1 MKFILA
7 SASPRRRELLKQL
20 IPQFEIRPSRFEEV
34 GAGAAHERAL
44 AFARGKA
51 RDVAADYPHDAVL
64 GSDTVVCL
72 EEKILGKPVDAEDAK
87 ATLRLLSGRTHS
99 VYTGVC
105 LIVDKKENSDVVRAD
120 VTFEELSDEMI
131 DAYVATGLPLDK
143 AGAYGIQDGYPL
155 VKSYEGSLSSIIGLP
170 VERLSEM
177 LREAKLLF

>member
-72 EEKILGKPVDAEDAK
+72 EEKILGKPVDAQDATP
-87 ATLRLLSGRTHS
+87 TLLLSSGITQS
-99 VYTGVC
+99 VDTGVC
-105 LIVDKKENSDVVRAD
+105 LWIKKSIPTSCAP
-120 VTFEELSDEMI
+120 TS
-131 DAYVATGLPLDK
+131 PS
-143 AGAYGIQDGYPL
+143 
-155 VKSYEGSLSSIIGLP
+155 KSFP
-170 VERLSEM
+170 TR
-177 LREAKLLF
+177 

>member
-1 MKFILA
+1 M
-7 SASPRRRELLKQL
+7 
-20 IPQFEIRPSRFEEV
+20 
-34 GAGAAHERAL
+34 
-44 AFARGKA
+44 
-51 RDVAADYPHDAVL
+51 
-64 GSDTVVCL
+64 
-72 EEKILGKPVDAEDAK
+72 
-87 ATLRLLSGRTHS
+87 
-99 VYTGVC
+99 
-105 LIVDKKENSDVVRAD
+105 RAD